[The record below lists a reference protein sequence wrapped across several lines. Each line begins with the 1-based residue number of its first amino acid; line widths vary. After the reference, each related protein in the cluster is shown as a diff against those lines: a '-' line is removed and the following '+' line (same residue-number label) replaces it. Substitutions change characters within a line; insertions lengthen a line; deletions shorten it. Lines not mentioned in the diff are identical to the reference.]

1 MKEVDVILKFIRETE
16 EMYISKDLKQTKKK
30 DYCVNRIQQQLPEFF
45 NAHED
50 LIMVMIDTLILV
62 SNNPEILK
70 VSKKCFCV

>member
-30 DYCVNRIQQQLPEFF
+30 DYCVNRIQEALPEFF

-62 SNNPEILK
+62 SNNPELLK